1 MSKARILIVTPKSP
15 STNPRMRKAA
25 DALAHEGYTVKVL
38 WAYGTAWADAID
50 QEICA
55 QAKWESQQIGG
66 NPVSS
71 KLTYFFSRLFR
82 KMHEKLGNFEKSKCR
97 SSRRYISEGINWK
110 PGLVIGHNPG
120 ALGPASKIA
129 ENLNIPSLFDAEDY
143 HRGESFVVRENQE
156 VATAQ
161 LENQYIPRFTQLTS
175 AAPLISEAYEGH
187 YPQHKVVTVN
197 NAFSKQLQPP
207 APDLMTGPL
216 KIIWF
221 SQVVGLDRG
230 LKEFLQGLRLI
241 SDVPIELNLLGL
253 CSEEKNAQLTAA
265 INSSVH
271 SLQFHEPRSEKEL
284 LQFIG
289 QHEIGLALEH
299 PTPKN
304 RDICRTNKLF
314 TYPLAGCYMLLSH
327 TASQEQFLKEWPA
340 TGALIDLNTP
350 ATIAR
355 QLKWCFENREELLA
369 RRMASWKL
377 ASETLNWEV
386 ESKQL
391 TQLVQKVLAP

>member
-1 MSKARILIVTPKSP
+1 MSRILIITPKSP

-38 WAYGTAWADAID
+38 WAYGTAWAEAID

-55 QAKWESQQIGG
+55 QVKWESQQIGG

-97 SSRRYISEGINWK
+97 SSRRYISEGIKWK

-129 ENLNIPSLFDAEDY
+129 EHLNIPSLFDAEDY

-161 LENQYIPRFTQLTS
+161 LENQYIPRFTRLTS
-175 AAPLISEAYEGH
+175 AAPLISEAYQGH

-207 APDLMTGPL
+207 APDSMTGPL

-241 SDVPIELNLLGL
+241 SDVPIELNVLGL
-253 CSEEKNAQLTAA
+253 CSEEKKAQFTAA
-265 INSSVH
+265 IKSSEH
-271 SLQFHEPRSEKEL
+271 NLQFHEPCSEKEL

-314 TYPLAGCYMLLSH
+314 TYPLVGCFMLLSR
-327 TASQEQFLKEWPA
+327 TASQEHFLSEWPM
-340 TGALIDLNTP
+340 TGRLIDLKSP
-350 ATIAR
+350 QSIAEAIEWAYQHR
-355 QLKWCFENREELLA
+355 DELLEK
-369 RRMASWKL
+369 RRASWEAAK
-377 ASETLNWEV
+377 TQLNWEV
-386 ESKQL
+386 ESTKL
-391 TQLVQKVLAP
+391 IELVQKLLIS

>member
-1 MSKARILIVTPKSP
+1 MSRILIITPKSP

-38 WAYGTAWADAID
+38 WAYGTAWAEAID

-55 QAKWESQQIGG
+55 QVKWESQQIGG

-97 SSRRYISEGINWK
+97 SSRRYISEGIKWK

-161 LENQYIPRFTQLTS
+161 LENQYIPRFTRLTS
-175 AAPLISEAYEGH
+175 AAPLISEAYQGH

-207 APDLMTGPL
+207 APDSMTGPL

-241 SDVPIELNLLGL
+241 SDVPIELNVLGL
-253 CSEEKNAQLTAA
+253 CSEEKKAQFTAA
-265 INSSVH
+265 IKSSEH
-271 SLQFHEPRSEKEL
+271 NLQFHEPCSEKEL

-314 TYPLAGCYMLLSH
+314 TYPLVGCFMLLSR
-327 TASQEQFLKEWPA
+327 TASQEHFLSEWPM
-340 TGALIDLNTP
+340 TGRLIDLKSP
-350 ATIAR
+350 QSIAEAIEWAYQHR
-355 QLKWCFENREELLA
+355 DELLEK
-369 RRMASWKL
+369 RRASWEAAK
-377 ASETLNWEV
+377 TQLNWEV
-386 ESKQL
+386 ESTKL
-391 TQLVQKVLAP
+391 IELVQKLLIS

>member
-1 MSKARILIVTPKSP
+1 
-15 STNPRMRKAA
+15 MRKAA

-50 QEICA
+50 QQLCA
-55 QAKWESQQIGG
+55 QANWESQQIGG
-66 NPVSS
+66 NPVGS

-82 KMHEKLGNFEKSKCR
+82 KVHEKLGNFEKSKCR
-97 SSRRYISEGINWK
+97 SSRRYISEGIKWK
-110 PGLVIGHNPG
+110 PDLVIGHNPG

-129 ENLNIPSLFDAEDY
+129 GHLNIPSLFDAEDY
-143 HRGESFVVRENQE
+143 HRGESFVVRANQE
-156 VATAQ
+156 MATEQ
-161 LENQYIPRFTQLTS
+161 LENQYIPCFTQVTS
-175 AAPLISEAYEGH
+175 AAPLISEAYEAH
-187 YPQHKVVTVN
+187 YPQHKVITVN

-207 APDLMTGPL
+207 APDSITGPL

-230 LKEFLQGLRLI
+230 LKEFIQGLRLA
-241 SDVPIELNLLGL
+241 SDVSIELNVLGL
-253 CSEEKNAQLTAA
+253 CSNEKKATLTAA
-265 INSSVH
+265 MNSRKH

-314 TYPLAGCYMLLSH
+314 TYPLAGCYMLVSH
-327 TASQEQFLKEWPA
+327 TASQEQFLTEWPE
-340 TGALIDLNTP
+340 TGTLIDLNTP
-350 ATIAR
+350 ATIAN

-369 RRMASWKL
+369 RRKASWKL
-377 ASETLNWEV
+377 ASDTLNWEV
-386 ESKQL
+386 ESRGLIDVVEKSL
-391 TQLVQKVLAP
+391 ER